1 MVHKI
6 TSKKGSQNMITL
18 RQAIEAYITTL
29 KSEGMSK
36 SYTSWLERRLRD
48 FYLSVQG
55 TGQNDVALG
64 EVTLEDARR
73 FIGFLLQKNTK
84 YDHHHRIA
92 QQMEGLS
99 PTTIHG
105 YARCIRS
112 FGTFLYREGYTAEDI
127 FAALKPPKVPKKII
141 EPFSE
146 EEIRRILTVIPRE
159 TIEGLRNYTI
169 FLLLLDTGIRLSEM
183 LALKIEDIDFTESIF
198 KVMGK
203 VSKEREIPLGTTVR
217 RAIIR
222 YIQTARPAPLNAN
235 TTNLFLTMD
244 GRPITQQTVAQIFRR
259 IAKRAHLKHLYP
271 HLLRHTFAVRFLINK
286 GDAFSLQKI
295 LGHESLDMTRRYVEL
310 ANTDIKKMH
319 IQASP
324 VDNLNL
330 PDAGR
335 GRPRRN
341 LSNNRNDL
349 FSRG

>member
-1 MVHKI
+1 
-6 TSKKGSQNMITL
+6 MITL
-18 RQAIEAYITTL
+18 RQAIVAYITTL

-36 SYTSWLERRLRD
+36 SYTSWLERRLRE
-48 FYLSVQG
+48 FNLYVQG
-55 TGQNDVALG
+55 NDQDEVALNR
-64 EVTLEDARR
+64 VTLEKARS

-84 YDHHHRIA
+84 YDHHRHIA
-92 QQMEGLS
+92 QQLEGLS
-99 PTTIHG
+99 PMTIHG
-105 YARCIRS
+105 YARGIRS
-112 FGTFLYREGYTAEDI
+112 FGAFLYREGYTAEDI
-127 FAALKPPKVPKKII
+127 FAALKPPQVPRKII
-141 EPFSE
+141 EPLSE

-159 TIEGLRNYTI
+159 TIEGERNYAL

-183 LALKIEDIDFTESIF
+183 LALKIEDIDFTENVF

-203 VSKEREIPLGTTVR
+203 GSKEREIPLGATVR
-217 RAIIR
+217 RAVIR
-222 YIQTARPAPLNAN
+222 YIETARPAPLNIN

-244 GRPITQQTVAQIFRR
+244 GRPITQQTVAQVFRR

-271 HLLRHTFAVRFLINK
+271 HLLRHTFVVRFLINK

-310 ANTDIKKMH
+310 ANADIKKMH

-341 LSNNRNDL
+341 LSNDRNDL
-349 FSRG
+349 FSHG